1 MPMHYL
7 ALRALVTGAG
17 PYAAISPDD
26 AEVAL
31 NAPAERPAEPAY
43 RDVLIS
49 DVEGYLAARLVLVG
63 LDDWIETAPSGI
75 AKQAARQ
82 LVQIIRGGRITV
94 FLTSDK
100 VRRESVFGLF
110 ALLTQAGAGGL
121 TLEHYADIVAMA
133 IKPAPP
139 PIAPREQ
146 IDWPGPRIWAA
157 DVIAARAMEG

>member
-1 MPMHYL
+1 MSDHYL
-7 ALRALVTGAG
+7 ALRSLVIGGG
-17 PYAAISPDD
+17 PYANLT
-26 AEVAL
+26 AEEAEAAL
-31 NAPAERPAEPAY
+31 NTPAAQSTEPAY

-133 IKPAPP
+133 IAPP
-139 PIAPREQ
+139 SPTITPREQ
-146 IDWPGPRIWAA
+146 IGWPGPRIWAS
-157 DVIAARAMEG
+157 DVISARKMEG